1 MKKSE
6 LESGMWVK
14 TREGKEYL
22 VIKNSKWEA
31 LVNKSGF
38 HWLDNYNEGLVMT
51 PDSSGND
58 YAIFDIMS
66 VFISDP
72 RFCYGYGGLSGNLI
86 WERT

>member
-31 LVNKSGF
+31 LVNESGF
-38 HWLDNYNEGLVMT
+38 NWLSDYNDDLSMISDYEDGE
-51 PDSSGND
+51 

-66 VFISDP
+66 VFISSPGD
-72 RFCYGYGGLSGNLI
+72 CYGHGVSDQLI
-86 WERT
+86 WERA